1 MQALVDIDAA
11 RQVRNMTDNDSN
23 SNFDR
28 LTDTMSD
35 QLTSRRSF
43 LAASAV
49 VGAGA
54 FGAVPATAHEGD
66 EEGMSGA
73 MPPTEFVAAGAFEDD
88 IDILNYARLL
98 EFLEADFY
106 RQGLDNISER
116 DLVCSDPIQEF
127 GDPIQD
133 RVYDDLQ
140 TILEHEETH
149 AEVLGATIEDLGGEP
164 IDEPE
169 FEFGTAVENPAE
181 FLALGAVLEDTGVG
195 AYAGAGAVL
204 PRFNEDLVPPALSI
218 HSVEARHASFL
229 RVLNGEIGFPAPF
242 DQPLSPAEVKEAAS
256 QFIVQ

>member
-1 MQALVDIDAA
+1 
-11 RQVRNMTDNDSN
+11 MTDNDSD

-28 LTDTMSD
+28 LTEMMSD

-54 FGAVPATAHEGD
+54 FGAVPATAHEDGD
-66 EEGMSGA
+66 EGMSGA
-73 MPPTEFVAAGAFEDD
+73 MPPTEFVAAGEFEDD
-88 IDILNYARLL
+88 VDILNYARLL

-116 DLVCSDPIQEF
+116 DLVCSDPIHEF

-133 RVYDDLQ
+133 RVYGDLQ

-149 AEVLGATIEDLGGEP
+149 AEVLGATIEELGGEP

-181 FLALGAVLEDTGVG
+181 FFALGAVLEDTGVG
-195 AYAGAGAVL
+195 AYAGAGAVIE
-204 PRFNEDLVPPALSI
+204 NEDLVPPALSI

-229 RVLNGEIGFPAPF
+229 RVLSGEIGFPTPF
-242 DQPLSPAEVKEAAS
+242 DQPLSRAEVEEAAS
-256 QFIVQ
+256 QFIVE

>member
-1 MQALVDIDAA
+1 MG
-11 RQVRNMTDNDSN
+11 
-23 SNFDR
+23 
-28 LTDTMSD
+28 D

-49 VGAGA
+49 VGASA
-54 FGAVPATAHEGD
+54 FGAIPASASEHG
-66 EEGMSGA
+66 EEGMSGE
-73 MPPTEFVAAGAFEDD
+73 MPPTEFVTEGEFEDD
-88 IDILNYARLL
+88 VDILNYARLL

-106 RQGLDNISER
+106 RQALENMSER
-116 DLVCSDPIQEF
+116 DLVCSEPIRSF

-133 RVYDDLQ
+133 RVYGDLQ

-169 FEFGTAVENPAE
+169 FEFGAAVEEPME
-181 FLALGAVLEDTGVG
+181 FLATAALLEDTGVS
-195 AYAGAGAVL
+195 AYAGAA
-204 PRFNEDLVPPALSI
+204 PSIENAELVPPALSI

-229 RVLNGEIGFPAPF
+229 RVLSGEIGFPAAF
-242 DQPLSPAEVKEAAS
+242 DEPLSRAEVEEAAS

>member
-1 MQALVDIDAA
+1 
-11 RQVRNMTDNDSN
+11 MTDNEIT

-28 LTDTMSD
+28 LTDAMDD

-66 EEGMSGA
+66 EEGMGGA
-73 MPPTEFVAAGAFEDD
+73 MPPTEFVAAGEFEDD

-106 RQGLDNISER
+106 RQGLDNMSER
-116 DLVCSDPIQEF
+116 DLVCSDPIHEF
-127 GDPIQD
+127 GDPIRD
-133 RVYDDLQ
+133 RVYGDLQ

-149 AEVLGATIEDLGGEP
+149 AEVLGATIEELGGEP

-195 AYAGAGAVL
+195 AYAGAGAVIE
-204 PRFNEDLVPPALSI
+204 NEDLVPPALSI

-229 RVLNGEIGFPAPF
+229 RVLSGEIGFPAPF
-242 DQPLSPAEVKEAAS
+242 DQPLSRAEVEEAAR

>member
-1 MQALVDIDAA
+1 
-11 RQVRNMTDNDSN
+11 MTDNDTTSN
-23 SNFDR
+23 LDGLTER
-28 LTDTMSD
+28 LNG

-54 FGAVPATAHEGD
+54 FGAMPASADEHGD
-66 EEGMSGA
+66 GEMSGE
-73 MPPTEFVAAGAFEDD
+73 MPPTEFVTEGEFEDD
-88 IDILNYARLL
+88 VDILNYARLL

-106 RQGLDNISER
+106 RQALENMSER
-116 DLVCSDPIQEF
+116 DLVCSEPIRSF

-133 RVYDDLQ
+133 RVYGDLQ

-149 AEVLGATIEDLGGEP
+149 YEVLGATIEELGGEP

-169 FEFGTAVENPAE
+169 FEFGAAVEEPTE
-181 FLALGAVLEDTGVG
+181 FLATAALLEDTGVG
-195 AYAGAGAVL
+195 AYAGAA
-204 PRFNEDLVPPALSI
+204 PSIQNAELVPPALSI

-229 RVLNGEIGFPAPF
+229 RVLSGEIGFPAAF
-242 DQPLSPAEVKEAAS
+242 DQPLSRAEVEEAAT